1 MNDHPPGGRAL
12 RNAGRVFCVGIG
24 VVLLLLT
31 GCSREV
37 SCDSPEVVDKMLAL
51 AKRGVVKDLAGQC
64 ASRLYGRI
72 PAVAAM
78 CPVDGNGDAASCVAA
93 CTSWAE
99 ADVTAKAGDIRTLF
113 KDDLVAMQRCRAAVR
128 FDVAFEGGQKVDAVI
143 TYLAAS
149 RAGGAQVALS
159 E

>member
-1 MNDHPPGGRAL
+1 MSDHPSGGRSL
-12 RNAGRVFCVGIG
+12 RSSARAACVGVG
-24 VVLLLLT
+24 AVLLLLT
-31 GCSREV
+31 GCTREV
-37 SCDSPEVVDKMLAL
+37 SCDTPEVVDKMLTL

-72 PAVAAM
+72 PSVAAM
-78 CPVDGNGDAASCVAA
+78 CPVDDKGDAAGCAAA
-93 CTSWAE
+93 CKSWAE

-113 KDDLVAMQRCRAAVR
+113 KDDLVAARRCRAAVR

-143 TYLAAS
+143 TYVAAS